1 MSHNNA
7 IGIALAQKIYTSGR
21 SQKAVWLTPTN
32 NVGMFNK
39 KRNDELLASIR
50 QGKTMTQQE
59 MVSLIVGLSIPSILA
74 QVTTVLMFY
83 IDAAM
88 VGKLGAEASASIG
101 LVESATWLFGGL
113 CSAVSLGFSVQV
125 AHFIG
130 ANDFVKA
137 RQVMRHGL
145 ISTLVFSLLVTFCA
159 ALIAFKL
166 PIWLRG
172 GADISHDAS
181 LYFLIYA
188 LSVPFL
194 QLGIFSSNM
203 LKSAGNMQIPSIM
216 SVMMCVLDV
225 AFNYLFIY
233 VVGLG
238 VPGAALGTVL
248 SIAIVASVE
257 AWFALFRS
265 SILALRLDKGRFV
278 WMWGYV
284 RKAIKISAPM
294 AVQYVLMSGA
304 HVVSTYIVAPLGNIA
319 ISANTFAITA
329 ESLCY
334 MPGYGIG
341 DAATTLVGQ
350 SMGAGQYRL
359 CRTFAKLTMIMGMAV
374 MALMGVVMYVFAP
387 EMIALMTPVEEI
399 TTLGTQVLRI
409 EAFAEPMF
417 AAAIVGNCIC
427 VGAGDTLKPSLINLF
442 SMWGVRLTLA
452 AVLAQWYGLQGV
464 WVAMAVELTIRGLL
478 FLARLKWGA
487 WLKGEPQTT

>member
-1 MSHNNA
+1 
-7 IGIALAQKIYTSGR
+7 
-21 SQKAVWLTPTN
+21 
-32 NVGMFNK
+32 
-39 KRNDELLASIR
+39 
-50 QGKTMTQQE
+50 
-59 MVSLIVGLSIPSILA
+59 
-74 QVTTVLMFY
+74 
-83 IDAAM
+83 
-88 VGKLGAEASASIG
+88 
-101 LVESATWLFGGL
+101 
-113 CSAVSLGFSVQV
+113 
-125 AHFIG
+125 
-130 ANDFVKA
+130 
-137 RQVMRHGL
+137 
-145 ISTLVFSLLVTFCA
+145 
-159 ALIAFKL
+159 
-166 PIWLRG
+166 
-172 GADISHDAS
+172 
-181 LYFLIYA
+181 
-188 LSVPFL
+188 
-194 QLGIFSSNM
+194 
-203 LKSAGNMQIPSIM
+203 
-216 SVMMCVLDV
+216 
-225 AFNYLFIY
+225 
-233 VVGLG
+233 
-238 VPGAALGTVL
+238 
-248 SIAIVASVE
+248 
-257 AWFALFRS
+257 
-265 SILALRLDKGRFV
+265 
-278 WMWGYV
+278 
-284 RKAIKISAPM
+284 M

-452 AVLAQWYGLQGV
+452 AMLAQWYGLQGV
-464 WVAMAVELTIRGLL
+464 WVAMAAELTIRGLL
-478 FLARLKWGA
+478 FLARLRWGT